1 MFGNGNSPHKSGL
14 FRMDHYKPGRPL
26 SNLETGALA
35 IELHS
40 SLKRM
45 RRTIEAR
52 RGDVM
57 HYTWR
62 YCKTNEQ
69 AGAGRYERQW

>member
-1 MFGNGNSPHKSGL
+1 
-14 FRMDHYKPGRPL
+14 
-26 SNLETGALA
+26 
-35 IELHS
+35 
-40 SLKRM
+40 M

-62 YCKTNEQ
+62 ECKGLLSEDEES
-69 AGAGRYERQW
+69 ALF